1 MKIGSYLT
9 CFPGWSDLRIRRDCL
24 AELKAEIKQ
33 SVGGRE
39 VSGKDLC
46 DNLPP
51 RLERG
56 QGGKRGLSRWSADLG
71 EGGMRMEDQTWRKG
85 RVSEDLQLAYLF
97 SCSET
102 CICFL
107 HEKQNELC
115 EEYGNL

>member
-56 QGGKRGLSRWSADLG
+56 QGGSSQVVCRPGGGGDENGGPDLEKR
-71 EGGMRMEDQTWRKG
+71 EGK
-85 RVSEDLQLAYLF
+85 
-97 SCSET
+97 
-102 CICFL
+102 
-107 HEKQNELC
+107 
-115 EEYGNL
+115 